1 MINYKVLLQLLSLT
15 FHRYPILMPWVLNF
29 NCSKH
34 YDRQSKL
41 ALLFDHNKKNGS
53 TFFDFLV
60 EAVPLCYST
69 FIKILLSE
77 LSNTNYL
84 FV

>member
-1 MINYKVLLQLLSLT
+1 MRFVVVFKDLFIKLADNLGNQL
-15 FHRYPILMPWVLNF
+15 VK
-29 NCSKH
+29 NCSKY